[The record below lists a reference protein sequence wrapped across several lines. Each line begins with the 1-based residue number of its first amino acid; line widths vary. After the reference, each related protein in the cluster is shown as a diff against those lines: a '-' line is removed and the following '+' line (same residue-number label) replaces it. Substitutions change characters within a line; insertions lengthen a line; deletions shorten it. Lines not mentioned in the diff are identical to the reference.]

1 MSLHGR
7 QSRLLVGMN
16 MSFASVLADKIVT
29 CLAVTTLVLAL
40 VTFAVAMIW

>member
-1 MSLHGR
+1 
-7 QSRLLVGMN
+7 

-29 CLAVTTLVLAL
+29 YLAVTTLVLAL